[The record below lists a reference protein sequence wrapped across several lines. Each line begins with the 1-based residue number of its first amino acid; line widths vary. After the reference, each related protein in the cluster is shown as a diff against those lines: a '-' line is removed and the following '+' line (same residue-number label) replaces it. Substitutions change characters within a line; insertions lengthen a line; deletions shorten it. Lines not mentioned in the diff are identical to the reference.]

1 MRFHTFP
8 PKVQASLLAGPGLV
22 SSRICLGLVP
32 LLVSSFPNGVVV
44 ISPYLRAGS
53 RAYMFPSPFSARR
66 WGGNSCRPLL
76 RALNG
81 TPNGQIGSSYYPH
94 VFYWDCVWA
103 LPFPSWE
110 GVHSPRSLH
119 PPRCPI
125 SLRPGERQYRTGPSS
140 SIRSRDVTPGHIGVL
155 CDGVSSTSRS
165 SSTASPRLLARRG
178 SYHCPRPI
186 RGVLGSLPRGRPLKE
201 S

>member
-8 PKVQASLLAGPGLV
+8 KVQASSPAGPMLA
-22 SSRICLGLVP
+22 SSRIGLVLVP
-32 LLVSSFPNGVVV
+32 LLVSSLLNGVIV
-44 ISPYLRAGS
+44 ISPYLRAGL
-53 RAYMFPSPFSARR
+53 RAYMSPSPFSARL

-76 RALNG
+76 RARNG
-81 TPNGQIGSSYYPH
+81 TPNGHVGSPYYPH

-155 CDGVSSTSRS
+155 CDGVSPTSRS

-178 SYHCPRPI
+178 SYYCPRPI

>member
-8 PKVQASLLAGPGLV
+8 KVQASPLAGPGLA

-53 RAYMFPSPFSARR
+53 RAYMFPSPFSARL

-165 SSTASPRLLARRG
+165 SSTASP
-178 SYHCPRPI
+178 
-186 RGVLGSLPRGRPLKE
+186 
-201 S
+201 

>member
-1 MRFHTFP
+1 
-8 PKVQASLLAGPGLV
+8 
-22 SSRICLGLVP
+22 
-32 LLVSSFPNGVVV
+32 
-44 ISPYLRAGS
+44 
-53 RAYMFPSPFSARR
+53 MFPSPFSARL

-155 CDGVSSTSRS
+155 CDGVSPTSRS
-165 SSTASPRLLARRG
+165 SWLLSLSTAHPWGTRLPTAGSASEGIIAPAGSQVIRLLCDVYYNSPRG
-178 SYHCPRPI
+178 FSSQH
-186 RGVLGSLPRGRPLKE
+186 VD
-201 S
+201 

>member
-8 PKVQASLLAGPGLV
+8 KVQASPLAGPGLV

-53 RAYMFPSPFSARR
+53 RAYMFPSPFSARL
-66 WGGNSCRPLL
+66 WGGGNSCRPLL

-94 VFYWDCVWA
+94 VFYLGLRLGPSISLVGRCA
-103 LPFPSWE
+103 LAPQPTPSSLPYIPQARRTPVPYWPFK
-110 GVHSPRSLH
+110 LH
-119 PPRCPI
+119 PVEGCDPWSHRC
-125 SLRPGERQYRTGPSS
+125 L
-140 SIRSRDVTPGHIGVL
+140 V
-155 CDGVSSTSRS
+155 
-165 SSTASPRLLARRG
+165 
-178 SYHCPRPI
+178 
-186 RGVLGSLPRGRPLKE
+186 
-201 S
+201 